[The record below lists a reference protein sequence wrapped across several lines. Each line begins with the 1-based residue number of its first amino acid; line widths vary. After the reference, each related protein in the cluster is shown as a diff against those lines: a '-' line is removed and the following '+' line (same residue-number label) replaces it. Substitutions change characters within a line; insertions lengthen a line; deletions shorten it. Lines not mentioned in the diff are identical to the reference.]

1 MQTFRHAVIAFG
13 AFLAGCAGPSYVD
26 KADEDENKL
35 INPFSKV
42 VFHVYEDY
50 NTHPPDCVAVLPFET
65 PKEGESSADD
75 ISLDQTESV
84 RRAFYA
90 HLSPQGKRD
99 VEIPRVDFVLGQMAE
114 GDKNEY
120 GLVGDSLG
128 CGTLV
133 AGLVTE
139 YGSLNLGIYSRVA
152 VGAELKMIRAADGRL
167 LWEGKHVAA
176 SHGGEV
182 PLSPIGLA
190 MGIIKAASNL
200 NEEQIFRVIDDLA
213 RRLVKTI
220 PDNLIAVL
228 DEPLSP
234 VLVATR
240 KPPRKPARKPESA
253 EDLIASLAAKPEDVQ
268 KGALLEAIDA
278 RRFDDKGTRQLH
290 EALIKLAP
298 DDPTAP
304 SLYARYLVDRGDYT
318 GALGYAD
325 KSLSLNDSDH
335 GLHFIKSRILIKLGD
350 LDGADSAIVRAVAL
364 DDSRA
369 DYFNALG
376 YLNSLRGNH
385 DRALA
390 AYEMSLDRD
399 PTNGFA
405 FYNSGVTLF
414 NQGELEGA
422 AEHFYGAGLAYL
434 KTRNYGQAEKA
445 VTDLKDLAS
454 RGIDVNEEINVLEEA
469 LEALTKGDDKD
480 VQA

>member
-1 MQTFRHAVIAFG
+1 MMRALRIAVIPLG
-13 AFLAGCAGPSYVD
+13 AFLAGCAGPTYVD
-26 KADEDENKL
+26 KADGDGNNFA
-35 INPFSKV
+35 NPFSTV

-50 NTHPPDCVAVLPFET
+50 NADPPDCVAVLPFET
-65 PKEGESSADD
+65 PEEGESTADG

-99 VEIPRVDFVLGQMAE
+99 VEIPRVDFVLGQMEETERNDFA
-114 GDKNEY
+114 
-120 GLVGDSLG
+120 LVGDKLG
-128 CGTLV
+128 CATLV
-133 AGLVTE
+133 LGEVTE
-139 YGSLNLGIYSRVA
+139 YGSINLGVYSRLS
-152 VGAELKMIRAADGRL
+152 VGADLRMIRAADGRL
-167 LWEGKHVAA
+167 LWEGQHVAR
-176 SHGGEV
+176 SHGGDI

-190 MGIIKAASNL
+190 MGFIKAASNL
-200 NEEQIFRVIDDLA
+200 NEEQVFRVIDDLA

-240 KPPRKPARKPESA
+240 KPPRKPESA
-253 EDLIASLAAKPEDVQ
+253 EELITSLAGKPRDVQ
-268 KGALLEAIDA
+268 KTALLEAIDA
-278 RRFDDKGTRQLH
+278 RRFDDKGTRRLH

-298 DDPTAP
+298 DDPSGP

-325 KSLSLNDSDH
+325 KSLSLNDGDH
-335 GLHFIKSRILIKLGD
+335 GLHFLKARILIKLDD

-376 YLNSLRGNH
+376 YLNSLRGN
-385 DRALA
+385 DERALA
-390 AYEMSLDRD
+390 AYRMSLDRD

-405 FYNSGVTLF
+405 FYNTGVTLF

-434 KTRNYGQAEKA
+434 KTGNYGQAEKA
-445 VTDLKDLAS
+445 TADLKDLAS
-454 RGIDVNEEINVLEEA
+454 RGIDVNEEIKVLEEA
-469 LEALTKGDDKD
+469 LEALTKGDGKD
-480 VQA
+480 VQV